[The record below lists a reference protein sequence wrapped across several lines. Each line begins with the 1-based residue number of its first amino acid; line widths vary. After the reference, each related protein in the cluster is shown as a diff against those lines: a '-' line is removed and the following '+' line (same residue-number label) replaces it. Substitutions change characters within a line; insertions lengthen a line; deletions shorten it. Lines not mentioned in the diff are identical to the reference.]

1 MHFNINLSY
10 TVFIYESVFPA
21 QVLCVWYVFIIFT
34 IYITVYLDHTLGE
47 YCCLTYR

>member
-1 MHFNINLSY
+1 MHFIINLSY

-34 IYITVYLDHTLGE
+34 IYITDLPRPYFGRILQFNI
-47 YCCLTYR
+47 